1 MKTEIIYLSKTGH
14 SKKIAKAIA
23 VGLKIT
29 EQDIKTKPE
38 LSGVDLLL
46 IVGGIY
52 GGASDPAMLE
62 YIKGIGP
69 DKAKK
74 AALIT
79 SCCGGKT
86 KQDKVRELLA
96 NNGVEVI
103 DEEFVCRGNF
113 PVVGLGHPNE
123 NEIAGAAGFAKK
135 IVKDAEN
142 LLG

>member
-1 MKTEIIYLSKTGH
+1 MKKEIVYFSKTGH

-23 VGLKIT
+23 AELKIT

-52 GGASDPAMLE
+52 GGASDPAMLD

-69 DKAKK
+69 DNAKK

-79 SCCGGKT
+79 SCCGVKT
-86 KQDKVRELLA
+86 KQDKVREELMK
-96 NNGVEVI
+96 NGVEVLA
-103 DEEFVCRGNF
+103 DEFICRGSF
-113 PVVGLGHPNE
+113 LLAGMGHPNE
-123 NEIAGAAGFAKK
+123 SEIAGAAAFAKK
-135 IVKDAEN
+135 IVNETEN
-142 LLG
+142 A